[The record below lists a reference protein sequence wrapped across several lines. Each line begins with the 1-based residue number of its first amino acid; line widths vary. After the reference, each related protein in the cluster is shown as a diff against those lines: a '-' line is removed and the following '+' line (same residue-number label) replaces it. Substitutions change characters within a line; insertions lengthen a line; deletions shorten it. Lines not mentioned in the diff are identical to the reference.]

1 LQHFDYAA
9 ATDHAPQPLTPN
21 FWRRLPI
28 GTTARSSRKI
38 ISVIR
43 AETVPTP

>member
-28 GTTARSSRKI
+28 GTTARI